1 MIRFSMLEAA
11 PAYNG
16 PQMSSAEFDKLVE
29 KALRAI
35 PPRFRRR
42 LQNVAIVVE
51 REPPRPNLLGLYEGR
66 PLPRRSVSDTFTLP
80 DRITI
85 FQGPHERLAR
95 DRLHLEKLLR
105 DTVWH
110 EVAHYFG
117 LDERRVRLAERRR
130 EFRRQ
135 S

>member
-1 MIRFSMLEAA
+1 MT
-11 PAYNG
+11 
-16 PQMSSAEFDKLVE
+16 AEDFDRLVE
-29 KALRAI
+29 HALSRI
-35 PPRFRRR
+35 PGRFRRR
-42 LQNVAIVVE
+42 LANIAVVVE
-51 REPPRPNLLGLYEGR
+51 REPSPAQLRTGGVPPGGTLLGLYQGR
-66 PLPRRSVSDTFTLP
+66 PLPHRSVFDGFTLP

-95 DRLHLEKLLR
+95 DPAHLEKLVE

-117 LDERRVRLAERRR
+117 MDEKRVRAAERLRGLRPRR
-130 EFRRQ
+130 

>member
-1 MIRFSMLEAA
+1 
-11 PAYNG
+11 
-16 PQMSSAEFDKLVE
+16 MSSVEFDKLVE